1 MKFDHEG
8 EAFRGHSHTDRS
20 LSFGMESGKVNKA
33 SGNFSYDYAGASGK
47 LSFGDTNK
55 GLSLQ
60 GSASIG
66 HVEGGYSADFSS
78 KIPRFSVN
86 AGADTAKFSAEAKIN
101 KAGIEH
107 KVASAN
113 LKGPGISASANVG
126 GNTVLPAAKAEAHT
140 LSPSAAVGWDGF
152 STKLGAGEGPSAS
165 AGVSIDNIKPD
176 GISIA
181 DGVNNPNG
189 TWSNVNN
196 AISNP
201 GSSFNSPIS
210 YGGKSTSFG
219 DRSAS
224 LSGVGSVKSDDSGN
238 VSVEDNLGSS
248 TPSDLLNYKDA
259 VTGRGGT
266 EKGSNSELYS
276 SGFNREN
283 LIKDAE
289 KQHEKN
295 ASKLNRIDGKDGFFA
310 RRNNNSIADK
320 SNGSINKLNNAINEA
335 QSRKQDIDAKL
346 ANATPGSREANR
358 LSSQS
363 DKLGKDINGLTGA
376 RDKLISDRDRANA
389 NLGRVSS
396 NYDNPYRSTGQI
408 VSDARNNSQRFQD
421 TYNAHGM
428 SKQLS
433 NPAVGVC
440 NSQNELNGRIGELD
454 RKLNENNKDIARINK
469 ARDAYLNDKGLSLKG
484 ALDRGDPNVAKF
496 NEQEGKLRAENQA
509 LRAEKGECQ
518 KALGETN
525 KNFDPRSYSAD
536 FEQKGRELQAGS
548 IDNNNAKMSNA
559 DAIANYCNQNGIT
572 SAGNDGYV
580 SYLTP
585 DGKPDAGL
593 NALLDEKGKLDNEG
607 NNIQNAINQ
616 NNKDLAESEKEGKS
630 SLKVSGNGGNAE
642 VKYSNDDYKS
652 HAQDNKNWRNG
663 KSGDAGQSSVKGE
676 NGQENT
682 PSPPGGGT
690 GQQENIPLSSS
701 QSSEGQSQSE
711 QQGQSQEDQG
721 QQAQGNQ
728 TPSQSTEGQSQGG
741 QQPSNSSSGA
751 QSDTESA
758 NNQTGSKS
766 SEGHSPSEGNQ
777 SQQGGQP
784 TSGGSSS
791 GMSTTAAGS
800 DQTASGNG
808 RNSSSSGMS
817 TTSAGSGQGSEQGK
831 SSEGMST
838 TAAGQS
844 GSAPSSSSG
853 QSQSSGQS
861 M

>member
-113 LKGPGISASANVG
+113 LKGPGVSASANVG

-389 NLGRVSS
+389 NLGRVSP

-454 RKLNENNKDIARINK
+454 RKLNENNKDIASINK

-536 FEQKGRELQAGS
+536 FEQKGRDLQAAS

-711 QQGQSQEDQG
+711 QQGQSQEDQVQQAQGNQPSQSSEG
-721 QQAQGNQ
+721 QQPQAQGNQTLSQGSEGQQPQAQGNQ
-728 TPSQSTEGQSQGG
+728 TPSQGSEGQQPQAQGNQTSSQGSEGQQPQAQGNQTSRQGSEGQSQSG
-741 QQPSNSSSGA
+741 QQSQSQGNQGQQAQGNQPS
-751 QSDTESA
+751 Q
-758 NNQTGSKS
+758 S
-766 SEGHSPSEGNQ
+766 SEGQQRSEERRVGKECRSRWSPYH
-777 SQQGGQP
+777 
-784 TSGGSSS
+784 
-791 GMSTTAAGS
+791 
-800 DQTASGNG
+800 
-808 RNSSSSGMS
+808 
-817 TTSAGSGQGSEQGK
+817 
-831 SSEGMST
+831 
-838 TAAGQS
+838 
-844 GSAPSSSSG
+844 
-853 QSQSSGQS
+853 
-861 M
+861 